1 METWK
6 NRESVY
12 RGKIFNVDSG
22 PVTLSDGQEAIR
34 DIVVHPGGV
43 GVVPYTGT
51 SVILVRQYRIAVAQ
65 DVLEIPAGKLEGDE
79 SPEARGRAEL
89 IEEAGVIAGEMLP
102 IGHILPSVGFLS
114 EKIHLFIAT
123 DLERT
128 EATPE
133 WDEEIEIIEMPVE
146 EIRDRLKTDYFV
158 DAKTIAGLHRL
169 LHHIDSRK

>member
-1 METWK
+1 M
-6 NRESVY
+6 
-12 RGKIFNVDSG
+12 
-22 PVTLSDGQEAIR
+22 QR
-34 DIVVHPGGV
+34 DDLADHNPMIATIMDCSSLAPDA
-43 GVVPYTGT
+43 
-51 SVILVRQYRIAVAQ
+51 RQRAGDTRCIAGF
-65 DVLEIPAGKLEGDE
+65 IPFDE
-79 SPEARGRAEL
+79 HGFRF
-89 IEEAGVIAGEMLP
+89 GVIAGEMLP